1 LGITWREEAGER
13 LVDLRQKRG
22 VFDQKSLK
30 NGQKVGKNR
39 PFLGSSALLMN
50 HGRHFP
56 VGAIGGKSRTA
67 LAISG

>member
-1 LGITWREEAGER
+1 VERVVRDGLGITWREEAGER

-39 PFLGSSALLMN
+39 PFLRA
-50 HGRHFP
+50 F
-56 VGAIGGKSRTA
+56 
-67 LAISG
+67 